1 MTDNSKT
8 PIYQLRFQL
17 AREDIAAFEFLPR
30 ELVGWEKLWLFG
42 PILALGAAAGFF
54 EDQLSAVL
62 PWDPGTR
69 WGQLALV
76 VVAITIG
83 YALSL
88 LLLTARTRYRIAQ
101 TPLPATATRIDVYP
115 DAFFVSEGDD
125 ENRSYVW
132 SEATIADTDNHVFI
146 TQGPRKPVIIPVRA
160 FGSLDAMQAFVSDAE
175 GWRNAYEIA
184 RESIEENGEVKS

>member
-1 MTDNSKT
+1 M
-8 PIYQLRFQL
+8 L
-17 AREDIAAFEFLPR
+17 
-30 ELVGWEKLWLFG
+30 
-42 PILALGAAAGFF
+42 
-54 EDQLSAVL
+54 
-62 PWDPGTR
+62 
-69 WGQLALV
+69 
-76 VVAITIG
+76 VAIAIG

>member
-1 MTDNSKT
+1 MIDTQH
-8 PIYQLRFQL
+8 PPVYQLRFQL
-17 AREDIAAFEFLPR
+17 TREDAAAFEFLPR

-62 PWDPGTR
+62 PWDPSAR
-69 WGQLALV
+69 WGQLVTVLIAVAL
-76 VVAITIG
+76 G
-83 YALSL
+83 YALSMV
-88 LLLTARTRYRIAQ
+88 LLTWRTRRRIAN
-101 TPLPATATRIDVYP
+101 TPLPATPTRIDVYP
-115 DAFFVSEGDD
+115 DAFFVSEDAD

-132 SEATIADTDNHVFI
+132 SEANIIDTNAHVFI

-160 FGSLDAMQAFVSDAE
+160 FGNPEAMRAFVSKAE

-184 RESIEENGEVKS
+184 REAIEENGKVTS

>member
-42 PILALGAAAGFF
+42 SILALGAAAGFF

-69 WGQLALV
+69 WGQLA
-76 VVAITIG
+76 
-83 YALSL
+83 
-88 LLLTARTRYRIAQ
+88 
-101 TPLPATATRIDVYP
+101 
-115 DAFFVSEGDD
+115 
-125 ENRSYVW
+125 
-132 SEATIADTDNHVFI
+132 
-146 TQGPRKPVIIPVRA
+146 
-160 FGSLDAMQAFVSDAE
+160 
-175 GWRNAYEIA
+175 
-184 RESIEENGEVKS
+184 